1 MAQNDPADPKAVNF
15 NLDPAK
21 VPVLAVD
28 SYLIGSNE
36 NAITLNFGQAVIE
49 SQQQNIV
56 ARVSMS
62 LAQAKEFVQNLNDHI
77 EKFER

>member
-1 MAQNDPADPKAVNF
+1 MTQDDQKSVNF
-15 NLDPAK
+15 NVDPAH

-28 SYLIGSNE
+28 SYLINSSE

-49 SQQQNIV
+49 GHQQNIV
-56 ARVSMS
+56 ARVSLS